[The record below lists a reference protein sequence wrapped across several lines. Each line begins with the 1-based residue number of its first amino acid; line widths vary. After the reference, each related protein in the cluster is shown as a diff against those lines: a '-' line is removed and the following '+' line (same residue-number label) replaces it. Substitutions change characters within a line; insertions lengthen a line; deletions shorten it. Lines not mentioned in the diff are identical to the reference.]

1 VNSHRQSR
9 WTVLDSALLVAT
21 LLLAATALGGP
32 RDDEGF
38 IKVRIE
44 AKAPGTGMEARAVAT
59 RNAQHAILAQ
69 ILKTSLAIDDAP
81 TIEPLLQRPE
91 RYIRS
96 TQLACYEIVDGET
109 RIQVESFVDRNQ
121 LLKDA
126 AALILPRIQPP
137 PKALVL
143 VAQQVG
149 ANEPA
154 VASSAATAES
164 EIGKALEKASFEVVD
179 TASVRACHTEAELLA
194 AIKGDSQVAGS
205 FAREG
210 FADVVV
216 LGEATVDAEPS
227 APGKMGRFPISGL
240 RGGVDRTAGN
250 REASQ
255 FFRRHGKVTVRV
267 FRGRDGKCIDTLT
280 REAVVHSAIPAEGAT
295 AALEDACAKLTEDMV
310 MLCVMAVVGEQA
322 RDELVIT
329 LEEPGT
335 RERLDAFAGVLVK
348 ATGSPTVDALLYSD
362 RLARVRVRY
371 AGSMVPLMDILTGN
385 TYEGMALEIQKALKR
400 DVTMR
405 FVER

>member
-1 VNSHRQSR
+1 M
-9 WTVLDSALLVAT
+9 
-21 LLLAATALGGP
+21 
-32 RDDEGF
+32 
-38 IKVRIE
+38 E

-96 TQLACYEIVDGET
+96 TQLARYEIVDGET
-109 RIQVESFVDRNQ
+109 RIEVESFVDRNQ

-126 AALILPRIQPP
+126 ASLILPRIQPP

-143 VAQQVG
+143 VAQQAG

-154 VASSAATAES
+154 VASSAGTAES

-179 TASVRACHTEAELLA
+179 TAGVRACHTEAELLA
-194 AIKGDSQVAGS
+194 AIKGNSQVAGS

-216 LGEATVDAEPS
+216 LGEAAVDAEHGGGFLPSSRRPS
-227 APGKMGRFPISGL
+227 APGQAVP
-240 RGGVDRTAGN
+240 
-250 REASQ
+250 
-255 FFRRHGKVTVRV
+255 RRHGKVTVRV

-280 REAVVHSAIPAEGAT
+280 REAVVHSAIPDEGAA

-335 RERLDAFAGVLVK
+335 RERLDAFAGVLAK
-348 ATGSPTVDALLYSD
+348 ATGSPTLDVLLYSD
-362 RLARVRVRY
+362 RLARVRVSY

-385 TYEGMALEIQKALKR
+385 TYAGMALEIRRALQR

>member
-1 VNSHRQSR
+1 V
-9 WTVLDSALLVAT
+9 
-21 LLLAATALGGP
+21 AATALGGP

-38 IKVRIE
+38 IKVRME
-44 AKAPGTGMEARAVAT
+44 AKAPGTDMEARAVAT
-59 RNAQHAILAQ
+59 RNAQYAILAQ

-81 TIEPLLQRPE
+81 TIDPLVQRSE

-96 TQLACYEIVDGET
+96 TQLARYEIVDGET
-109 RIQVESFVDRNQ
+109 RIEVESFVDRNQ

-126 AALILPRIQPP
+126 AALILPRMQPP

-143 VAQQVG
+143 VAQQAG

-164 EIGKALEKASFEVVD
+164 EIGRALEKASFEVVA
-179 TASVRACHTEAELLA
+179 TASVRACHTEADLLA
-194 AIKGDSQVAGS
+194 AIKGDSQAAGS

-216 LGEATVDAEPS
+216 LGEAAVDAESS
-227 APGKMGRFPISGL
+227 APGQAVP
-240 RGGVDRTAGN
+240 
-250 REASQ
+250 
-255 FFRRHGKVTVRV
+255 RRHGQVTVRV

-280 REAVVHSAIPAEGAT
+280 REAVVHSASLAEGAA

-310 MLCVMAVVGEQA
+310 MLCVMAVAGEQA

-348 ATGSPTVDALLYSD
+348 ATGSPAVDVLLYSD

-385 TYEGMALEIQKALKR
+385 TYEGMALEIRRALQR